1 VGAAGRAIMH
11 LMKLEEVAKRA
22 KVSTATVSRV
32 LNDIAGVRNATR
44 ARVLRAA
51 EELNYHPNLHARTLA
66 GGRSRTLGM
75 IVSNMENPFFLD
87 IFKAAEYD
95 ARIRGYDIILANTD
109 YRPEILVNNIRL
121 MIGRRVAGLAL
132 VISEMD
138 LSLTNELTGLNIPVV
153 FYDVGEPRQNITNI
167 AVNYAKGIERV
178 VNYLHDMGHQRMAF
192 VSHHPSLGPI
202 SAREQAFRHKVE
214 TFFPKIKWSVSA
226 STDTLDGGRQAA
238 REILAAGMQ
247 PTAILCVNDFMALG
261 VLHEL
266 REAGVRVPQDVSVTG
281 FDNIKLAEISY
292 PALTTLHIP
301 REKIGQLM
309 AQTLMAHEE
318 FTTNTFVIEPEFVVR
333 ASAGP
338 APAQSSRAE

>member
-1 VGAAGRAIMH
+1 MS
-11 LMKLEEVAKRA
+11 LEEVAKLA

-32 LNDIAGVRNATR
+32 LNDMSGVRNATR

-51 EELNYHPNLHARTLA
+51 EELKYHPNLHARTLA

-75 IVSNMENPFFLD
+75 IVSNLENPFFLD
-87 IFKAAEYD
+87 IFKAAEQD
-95 ARIRGYDIILANTD
+95 ARERGYDIILANTD
-109 YRPEILVNNIRL
+109 YQPEILVKNIRL

-138 LSLTNELTGLNIPVV
+138 LSLTRELTDLNIPVV

-167 AVNYAKGIERV
+167 AVDYAKGIDCV
-178 VNYLHDMGHQRMAF
+178 VNYLHELGHQRMAF
-192 VSHHPSLGPI
+192 VSHHPSLGPL

-214 TFFPKIKWSVSA
+214 TFAPKILWRIAA
-226 STDTLDGGRQAA
+226 STDTLEGGREAA
-238 REILAAGMQ
+238 REILQ
-247 PTAILCVNDFMALG
+247 SNLDPTAIICVNDFMALG

-266 REAGVRVPQDVSVTG
+266 RAAGMRVPDNVSVTG
-281 FDNIKLAEISY
+281 FDNIKLAEISH

-301 REKIGQLM
+301 RDRIGRLISH
-309 AQTLMAHEE
+309 ALTGGSEIKANE
-318 FTTNTFVIEPEFVVR
+318 FLIEPEFIVR

-338 APAQSSRAE
+338 ARFQL